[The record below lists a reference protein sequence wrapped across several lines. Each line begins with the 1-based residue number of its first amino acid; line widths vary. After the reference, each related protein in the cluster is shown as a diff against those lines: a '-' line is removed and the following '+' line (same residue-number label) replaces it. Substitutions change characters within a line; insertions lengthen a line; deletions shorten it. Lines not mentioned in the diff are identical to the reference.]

1 MLDKIRLHAAGK
13 LPADYSRNVGK
24 GFDMR
29 CAEHLGVIYDDIVK
43 RTLEGGTDEEIFA
56 WCRAKGGPRTDI
68 QVEMFNSF
76 LMKRGWRD
84 STSDVLKRR
93 IGEDG
98 LTDKPI
104 EGFRVATIMPSRQG
118 EWKGLFA
125 HFSGDLVEPQG
136 GLPVCLVW
144 LAHLFDDPAEPRGLP
159 QHPLRGPAGG
169 A

>member
-1 MLDKIRLHAAGK
+1 MSLNSGLRSPYDRVVGLVFFGRMLDKIRLHAAGK

-104 EGFRVATIMPSRQG
+104 ETF
-118 EWKGLFA
+118 F
-125 HFSGDLVEPQG
+125 DLIEYDEG
-136 GLPVCLVW
+136 R
-144 LAHLFDDPAEPRGLP
+144 DPAATQPWRV
-159 QHPLRGPAGG
+159 
-169 A
+169 

>member
-1 MLDKIRLHAAGK
+1 MPHVPGLRSPYDRVVGLVFFGRMLDKIRLHAAGK

-104 EGFRVATIMPSRQG
+104 ETF
-118 EWKGLFA
+118 F
-125 HFSGDLVEPQG
+125 DLIEYDEG
-136 GLPVCLVW
+136 R
-144 LAHLFDDPAEPRGLP
+144 DPAATQPWRV
-159 QHPLRGPAGG
+159 
-169 A
+169 